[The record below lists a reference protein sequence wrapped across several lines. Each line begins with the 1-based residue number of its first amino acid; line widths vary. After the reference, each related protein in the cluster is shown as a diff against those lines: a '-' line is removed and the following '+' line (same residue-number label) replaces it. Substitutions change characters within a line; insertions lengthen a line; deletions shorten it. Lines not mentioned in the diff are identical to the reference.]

1 MKDNNNVVDIFS
13 ELEKPMQDFSKEKG
27 SQLSQLIEELNQ
39 TEKAVKDAEQTLKL
53 EKLKK
58 HKLST
63 EKIPRLMEEMGVT
76 GWETNDHSVKL
87 KPLINANIS
96 ADNKEK
102 AFNWLREHGCESII
116 KNDVT
121 ISFGASEDNFA
132 RNLKGELEEK
142 GFTPILKTHV
152 HPSTLKAFVKE
163 RKENGE
169 PIDDNLF
176 GVYATQTTDI
186 KRK

>member
-1 MKDNNNVVDIFS
+1 
-13 ELEKPMQDFSKEKG
+13 
-27 SQLSQLIEELNQ
+27 
-39 TEKAVKDAEQTLKL
+39 
-53 EKLKK
+53 
-58 HKLST
+58 
-63 EKIPRLMEEMGVT
+63 
-76 GWETNDHSVKL
+76 
-87 KPLINANIS
+87 
-96 ADNKEK
+96 
-102 AFNWLREHGCESII
+102 
-116 KNDVT
+116 VT